1 MSKTVKLMEKEG
13 EICAQIPFDY
23 LKRVNKVRK
32 QAKGSRW
39 NPGEKLWHMH
49 RTPLVAF
56 SLLEEFEK
64 EIEHC
69 DESIYKLAKAH
80 SEGSKTKAS
89 TDLPDIPKLKT
100 TAWTHQRQGYHFA
113 KDLPGVILSMDMGTG
128 KTLTSLGLLLNR
140 NNAQTMVVCPKSVIT
155 VWPAEFKKH
164 CDMKAVFAYPIKGS
178 VKKKTQYIMQQQK
191 LAKAKKQPFILILNY
206 EAYWREPLSKWIE
219 KQIWDHIIYDECHRI
234 KSPSGKAARFASR
247 LVKQS
252 QYRLGLTGTPMPHS
266 PLDVFAQAR
275 AIDPS
280 VFGTNYH
287 KFKTH
292 FAIMGGFNNKQ
303 IIDYQNQEELSE
315 KFDSISFR
323 VKANDVLDLPEAI
336 HTYRT
341 CQLTPKTWKVY
352 KELDSELYT
361 EIEQGEVTPANAMV
375 KVLRLQQLT
384 SGYLKTDNGDL
395 VEYGT
400 EKKDLMGDLL
410 DEIPQDEPI
419 VIFCRFTSDIE
430 NVKQV
435 CLNNKRNCGELSGS
449 ANDLEAF
456 QKGQFDSL
464 AIQIRSGGVGV
475 DLTRSAYCIYY
486 SMGHSLGDYTQSL
499 ARTNRPGQTRSV
511 RYYHL
516 LADDSIDMLVYK
528 ALQEKQEVIDFILE
542 QKGKEISEKVLT

>member
-1 MSKTVKLMEKEG
+1 MTQSVTIMERKG
-13 EICAQIPFDY
+13 EICAEIPFNF
-23 LKRVNKVRK
+23 LPRVNKVRK
-32 QAKGSRW
+32 QIKGSRW
-39 NPGEKLWHMH
+39 NPIEKLWHMH
-49 RTPLVAF
+49 KTPLVAF
-56 SLLEEFEK
+56 SLIEEFK
-64 EIEHC
+64 QDLAHC

-80 SEGSKTKAS
+80 SEGSKTKTS

-113 KDLPGVILSMDMGTG
+113 KDLPGAILAMDMGTG

-140 NNAQTMVVCPKSVIT
+140 PHNQTLIVCPKSVIT
-155 VWPAEFKKH
+155 VWPAEINKH
-164 CDMKAVFAYPIKGS
+164 CNQSFIFAYPTKGT
-178 VKKKTQYIMQQQK
+178 VQKKTQKIKQQQK
-191 LAKAKKQPFILILNY
+191 LALAKKMPFILIMNY
-206 EAYWREPLSKWIE
+206 EAYWREPLAKWIE
-219 KQIWDHIIYDECHRI
+219 KQIWDHVIFDECHRI

-252 QYRLGLTGTPMPHS
+252 RYRLGLTGTPMPHS

-303 IIDYQNQEELSE
+303 IVDYQNQEELSD

-323 VKANDVLDLPEAI
+323 VKSSDVLDLPEAI

-352 KELDSELYT
+352 KDLDSELYA
-361 EIEQGEVTPANAMV
+361 EIAEGEITPANAMV

-384 SGYLKTDNGDL
+384 SGYLKTDDGGL
-395 VEYGT
+395 VQYGT

-419 VIFCRFTSDIE
+419 VIFCRFTSDIQ
-430 NVKQV
+430 NVKEM
-435 CLNNKRNCGELSGS
+435 CTKNKRPCGELSGA
-449 ANDLEAF
+449 ANDLKAWQDGEYNA
-456 QKGQFDSL
+456 L

-486 SMGHSLGDYTQSL
+486 SIGHSLGDYTQSL

-516 LADDSIDMLVYK
+516 LADESIDILVYK

-542 QKGKEISEKVLT
+542 HKGKENLEKSF